1 MQKKY
6 YSKSTSS
13 KETKKNGS
21 AASSVARNAKSSYDD
36 KPDDIGE
43 IPWLIA
49 KGATEGWSNEKFQT
63 EFKRAQSSI
72 NVPRTRQ
79 QTDPARDNLA
89 SWLSPD
95 KYSELE
101 TKARNTYIPAQ
112 FGQRMLDNERMREY
126 AERYQNTYIPATLA
140 QDAIHRSGTGNDFNA
155 LTDNALRS
163 EFLRKLDTK
172 SMQDELDALN
182 NDLDSNKQQYNRT
195 KAQYAS
201 YGNNTSDNGARAAKR
216 YIDDYE
222 SKQKRAAELERD
234 IYDANSIQTLSSYD
248 AFKNSDDFLDTAK
261 RGSTY
266 TRNGLFDSFYRTH
279 AYINNTDGAR
289 LKAEVN
295 AMRGGGTDPDMLYGY
310 MSDEEVQMFNY
321 ITATNGKEA
330 AIEYLN
336 ALEDTL
342 NMRQTSSAITNVEKM
357 ESTNLGKAFGS
368 AASVGMNIP
377 KAIGAVGSMIDRA
390 NGKYVSE
397 YNPNFRAGIMQ
408 QTMREKATEN
418 FGEVGKFLYNTGMS
432 FADSMSLTAITGGT
446 PLGEAINLGV
456 MGLGAMNDTTREAVQ
471 RGATQDQAFQVG
483 ALAGIAEA
491 LFEKVSLDNF
501 LNMTNPGMRGSFL
514 KNVLKQGGI
523 AASEDICT
531 DIANII
537 SDEIIIERKK
547 K

>member
-6 YSKSTSS
+6 YSKFTAS
-13 KETKKNGS
+13 KKTKKSGS
-21 AASSVARNAKSSYDD
+21 SASSVARNTKSSYDD

-49 KGATEGWSNEKFQT
+49 KSATEGWSNEKFQT

-222 SKQKRAAELERD
+222 AKQKRAAELERD

-248 AFKNSDDFLDTAK
+248 AFKNSDDFL
-261 RGSTY
+261 
-266 TRNGLFDSFYRTH
+266 
-279 AYINNTDGAR
+279 
-289 LKAEVN
+289 
-295 AMRGGGTDPDMLYGY
+295 
-310 MSDEEVQMFNY
+310 
-321 ITATNGKEA
+321 
-330 AIEYLN
+330 
-336 ALEDTL
+336 
-342 NMRQTSSAITNVEKM
+342 
-357 ESTNLGKAFGS
+357 
-368 AASVGMNIP
+368 
-377 KAIGAVGSMIDRA
+377 
-390 NGKYVSE
+390 
-397 YNPNFRAGIMQ
+397 
-408 QTMREKATEN
+408 
-418 FGEVGKFLYNTGMS
+418 
-432 FADSMSLTAITGGT
+432 
-446 PLGEAINLGV
+446 
-456 MGLGAMNDTTREAVQ
+456 
-471 RGATQDQAFQVG
+471 
-483 ALAGIAEA
+483 
-491 LFEKVSLDNF
+491 
-501 LNMTNPGMRGSFL
+501 
-514 KNVLKQGGI
+514 
-523 AASEDICT
+523 
-531 DIANII
+531 
-537 SDEIIIERKK
+537 KK
-547 K
+547 SI